1 MGKIHLNN
9 TKREFKE
16 IDKNLEKD
24 PVIIDKDDE
33 MKKKLKKEIEE
44 LQAIYEFKDNDLKF
58 STKK

>member
-44 LQAIYEFKDNDLKF
+44 LQAIYEFKDNDFKF

>member
-1 MGKIHLNN
+1 MGKFHLNI

-33 MKKKLKKEIEE
+33 MDEKE
-44 LQAIYEFKDNDLKF
+44 
-58 STKK
+58 T